1 MARISRK
8 QTAPQSVT
16 DSFTGNIYQA
26 ALYLRLSKEDSG
38 YDNSDSIEMQEYL
51 LRQYAD
57 AQPDIVVKSIFQD
70 NGATGTNF
78 ERPGFEQMMDAVRQR
93 DIMR

>member
-8 QTAPQSVT
+8 QTDPQSVT

-38 YDNSDSIEMQEYL
+38 CDNSDSIEMQEYL
-51 LRQYAD
+51 LRQYAEEEEEETED
-57 AQPDIVVKSIFQD
+57 RQSKKSEKEI
-70 NGATGTNF
+70 
-78 ERPGFEQMMDAVRQR
+78 E
-93 DIMR
+93 

>member
-8 QTAPQSVT
+8 QTTIQSVT
-16 DSFTGNIYQA
+16 DSFTGSIYQV

-57 AQPDIVVKSIFQD
+57 AQPDMMVKGVFQD
-70 NGATGTNF
+70 NGATGTNLA
-78 ERPGFEQMMDAVRQR
+78 EVR
-93 DIMR
+93 